1 MTGQCKPFNKPEIL
15 QYNNDN
21 NNNDDDNDDDDDD
34 DDDVFFKKNN
44 DFLNTFLAAQMRSI
58 TLGGSPEF

>member
-15 QYNNDN
+15 QYNNN
-21 NNNDDDNDDDDDD
+21 NNNNHDDDDDDD
-34 DDDVFFKKNN
+34 DDDVFFLKKNN
-44 DFLNTFLAAQMRSI
+44 DFPNTFLAAQMRSI